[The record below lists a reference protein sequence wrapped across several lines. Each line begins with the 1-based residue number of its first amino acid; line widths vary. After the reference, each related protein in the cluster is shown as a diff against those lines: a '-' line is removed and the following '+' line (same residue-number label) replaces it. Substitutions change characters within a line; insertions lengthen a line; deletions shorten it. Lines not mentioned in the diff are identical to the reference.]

1 MATATHYDPDMSV
14 LAARTR
20 YFTDNEFGDDG
31 GYSSRWVTLA
41 RLGPVKLGFPNTA
54 ARVRAVSRH
63 DLHHLVTGYDTDFL
77 GEAEVAAWELA
88 SDCRDFRAAW
98 VLNLLAMPIGMLRNP
113 ARVRRA
119 FARGCSSKNLYG
131 EPFTEQLLQERLGD
145 LRARLGV
152 DAAANSSLTGAQR
165 RRFRWML
172 AVGVLGQLAILA
184 ILGAL
189 LAGLAIGVGWL
200 IG

>member
-1 MATATHYDPDMSV
+1 
-14 LAARTR
+14 
-20 YFTDNEFGDDG
+20 
-31 GYSSRWVTLA
+31 
-41 RLGPVKLGFPNTA
+41 LGFPNTA

-119 FARGCSSKNLYG
+119 FARGRSCQSLHG
-131 EPFTEQLLQERLGD
+131 EPFTEQDRKSTRL
-145 LRARLGV
+145 
-152 DAAANSSLTGAQR
+152 NSSHVKISY
-165 RRFRWML
+165 
-172 AVGVLGQLAILA
+172 AVFCLKKNKTTK
-184 ILGAL
+184 
-189 LAGLAIGVGWL
+189 
-200 IG
+200 